1 MVPDERSAAPG
12 ERRPIG
18 SGEASTSLDAVPQ
31 PWSYNPSS
39 WRQRVPVAAIA
50 FVAFLIATYLTL
62 YQWRLIDS
70 VWDPV
75 FGAQSALVLDS
86 DVSAKMRSWLRIPD
100 AALGAIAYLSDVIFA
115 LAGCTRRWQYRP
127 WLVVLFGLD
136 VIPIGGVSA
145 VLVFMQAFVV
155 GSYCFLCLVTAAL
168 SLLLIWLAYD
178 EVWSCLLYL
187 YRYWKRTRNLQALWN
202 VFWGRANV
210 DAARVATE
218 MAKAA

>member
-1 MVPDERSAAPG
+1 MNR
-12 ERRPIG
+12 
-18 SGEASTSLDAVPQ
+18 ASTSLDAIPQ

-39 WRQRVPVAAIA
+39 WRQRITVASLA
-50 FVAFLIATYLTL
+50 FVAFLIATYLAL
-62 YQWRLIDS
+62 YQWRMIDS

-86 DVSAKMRSWLRIPD
+86 DVSAKMRGWLRIPD

-145 VLVFMQAFVV
+145 ILVFMQAFVV
-155 GSYCFLCLVTAAL
+155 GSYCFLCLVTAGL
-168 SLLLIWLAYD
+168 SLLLIWLSYD

-187 YRYWKRTRNLQALWN
+187 YRYWKRTRDPKALWN
-202 VFWGRANV
+202 VFWGRA
-210 DAARVATE
+210 DIEAGRIAAE

>member
-1 MVPDERSAAPG
+1 VVRDERPSGPG

-18 SGEASTSLDAVPQ
+18 AGEASTSLDAVPQ

-39 WRQRVPVAAIA
+39 WRQRITVAAIA

-62 YQWRLIDS
+62 YQWRVIDS

-86 DVSAKMRSWLRIPD
+86 EVSVKMRSWLRIPD

-145 VLVFMQAFVV
+145 ILVFMQAFVV

-168 SLLLIWLAYD
+168 SLLLIWLSYD

-187 YRYWKRTRNLQALWN
+187 HRYWKRTRNFKALWN
-202 VFWGRANV
+202 VFWGRA
-210 DAARVATE
+210 DIEAARVAAE

>member
-1 MVPDERSAAPG
+1 
-12 ERRPIG
+12 
-18 SGEASTSLDAVPQ
+18 
-31 PWSYNPSS
+31 
-39 WRQRVPVAAIA
+39 VPVAAIA
-50 FVAFLIATYLTL
+50 FVAFLIATYLAL

-86 DVSAKMRSWLRIPD
+86 EVSAKMRSWLRIPD

-145 VLVFMQAFVV
+145 ILVFMQAFVV

-187 YRYWKRTRNLQALWN
+187 YRYWKRTRNFQALWN
-202 VFWGRANV
+202 VFWGRANGE
-210 DAARVATE
+210 AARVATE